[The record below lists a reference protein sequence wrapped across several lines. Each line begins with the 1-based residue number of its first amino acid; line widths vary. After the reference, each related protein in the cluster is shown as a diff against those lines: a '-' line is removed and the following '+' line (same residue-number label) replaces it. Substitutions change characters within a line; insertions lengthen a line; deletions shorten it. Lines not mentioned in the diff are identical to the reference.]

1 MDNQTVRE
9 LIQYACDCNGCPEL
23 AGRIELEWSTRM
35 FKTMGFAI
43 RGKGRR
49 IIRLSV
55 KLFGRADEFE
65 QWDTIIHETCHLIA
79 DSVNPKGAAHGT
91 TWAACMR
98 RAGCEPEVYH
108 SVDTGGLTTEYIYN
122 CPNGCDDFP
131 MTVRKHRNLQSGRVR
146 RICRKCRERIFWTGR
161 VSEPTLQAAQSE
173 RPETC

>member
-1 MDNQTVRE
+1 
-9 LIQYACDCNGCPEL
+9 
-23 AGRIELEWSTRM
+23 
-35 FKTMGFAI
+35 
-43 RGKGRR
+43 
-49 IIRLSV
+49 
-55 KLFGRADEFE
+55 LFGRADEFE

-79 DSVNPKGAAHGT
+79 D
-91 TWAACMR
+91 
-98 RAGCEPEVYH
+98 
-108 SVDTGGLTTEYIYN
+108 